1 MGDLSV
7 RSFIA
12 IELDDHVKNELSI
25 LIDTLRM
32 DSQKLVRWVKPAG
45 IHVTLKFLGSI
56 KQGMLQLVQNV
67 LAGVCLNTAAF
78 NLSLSGLGFFPGP
91 RKPRVLWIGMGG
103 DLEELARLQSAIDSG
118 LSKLGFEAEK
128 REFSPHI
135 TLGRLDAA
143 RLPQDITRFTSCV
156 LGLKYEAVLKI
167 RVDRVSLMRS
177 QLLPTGAVYSRLAE
191 FDLRR

>member
-1 MGDLSV
+1 MGDVSI

-12 IELDDHVKNELSI
+12 IELEDHVKNELSV

-32 DSQKLVRWVKPAG
+32 DGQKLVKWVRPAG

-56 KQGMLQLVQNV
+56 KQSMLQPIQNV
-67 LAGVCLNTAAF
+67 VEGVCHNTAVF

-118 LSKLGFEAEK
+118 LSRLGFEAGK

-143 RLPQDITRFTSCV
+143 RLPQEFRRFTS
-156 LGLKYEAVLKI
+156 
-167 RVDRVSLMRS
+167 
-177 QLLPTGAVYSRLAE
+177 
-191 FDLRR
+191 